1 MFSRPHSISVHF
13 RASKRHSPYDCATV
27 SWYVA
32 IVKINLSFKYYGI
45 FVNTGLIAKCFHSHG
60 KEVLAGSGGQCYT
73 KSRQQIIPKKEMHP
87 LITLMVS
94 IMVSSI
100 MDGLYISY
108 KL

>member
-1 MFSRPHSISVHF
+1 MIQSL
-13 RASKRHSPYDCATV
+13 
-27 SWYVA
+27 WYVA
-32 IVKINLSFKYYGI
+32 IVKIPCLSKLWHFLI
-45 FVNTGLIAKCFHSHG
+45 IIAKCFHSHG